1 MPATL
6 LTPAVAAAATPDYG
20 TGISGINST
29 LTSIDVDTTSLAA
42 TLATIASSLA
52 VIATNSIEA
61 ATSLTATSNS
71 LTIGST
77 SISQIVSSLMLEV
90 KDIKDLA
97 AGSGIH
103 TVGAYEWLGLMSS
116 YKLYVE
122 DDGAIG
128 LEALT
133 AYRDKVNAL
142 PTSFN

>member
-6 LTPAVAAAATPDYG
+6 LTPAVAAVSIPDYTARIRG
-20 TGISGINST
+20 LDST
-29 LTSIDVDTTSLAA
+29 LSDIDIDTTSLAA

-52 VIATNSIEA
+52 VIATNSIETA
-61 ATSLTATSNS
+61 SSLTATSNS

-77 SISQIVSSLMLEV
+77 SIAQIVSSLMLEV

-133 AYRDKVNAL
+133 AYKDKVNAL
-142 PTSFN
+142 PTSF

>member
-6 LTPAVAAAATPDYG
+6 LTPAVAAASVPDYG
-20 TGISGINST
+20 TNISNIGT
-29 LTSIDVDTTSLAA
+29 ALTAIDVDTTSLAA

-52 VIATNSIEA
+52 VIATNSIETA
-61 ATSLTATSNS
+61 SSLTATSNS

-97 AGSGIH
+97 AGTGIH
-103 TVGAYEWLGLMSS
+103 TVGAYEWLGFAST

-128 LEALT
+128 LAALT
-133 AYRDKVNAL
+133 AYKEKVNSL
-142 PTSFN
+142 PTSF

>member
-6 LTPAVAAAATPDYG
+6 LTPAVATSSIPDYT
-20 TGISGINST
+20 TGIIGIDST
-29 LTSIDVDTTSLAA
+29 LSDIDVDTTLLAA
-42 TLATIASSLA
+42 TLETIASSLA

-77 SISQIVSSLMLEV
+77 SIAQIVSSLMLEV

-97 AGSGIH
+97 AGTGIH
-103 TVGAYEWLGLMSS
+103 TVGAYEWLGFAST

-133 AYRDKVNAL
+133 AYKEKVNSL
-142 PTSFN
+142 PTSF

>member
-6 LTPAVAAAATPDYG
+6 LTPAVSTSIPDYG
-20 TGISGINST
+20 TNISAIGT
-29 LTSIDVDTTSLAA
+29 ALTAIDVDTTSLAA

-52 VIATNSIEA
+52 VIATNSIET

-97 AGSGIH
+97 AGTGIH

-122 DDGAIG
+122 DSGAIG

-133 AYRDKVNAL
+133 AYKDKVNAL
-142 PTSFN
+142 PTSF

>member
-6 LTPAVAAAATPDYG
+6 LTPAVAATSMPDY
-20 TGISGINST
+20 TTRISGIDST
-29 LTSIDVDTTSLAA
+29 LSDIDIDTTSLAV
-42 TLATIASSLA
+42 TLATIANSLA
-52 VIATNSIEA
+52 VIATNSIETA
-61 ATSLTATSNS
+61 SSLTATSNS

-77 SISQIVSSLMLEV
+77 SIAQIVSSLMLEV

-128 LEALT
+128 LEART
-133 AYRDKVNAL
+133 AYKDKVNAL
-142 PTSFN
+142 PTSF